1 MSEIIIGSFLILG
14 SLVILLAG
22 LGVVKMPDIYLR
34 MSATTKAATLGIS
47 IILISTGV
55 HFGTTEIISRTILI
69 VLFLMITAPVASHL
83 LGRAA
88 YLNKLPL
95 WEKTVIDDLGDSL
108 KNKQTAE
115 QEQETN

>member
-1 MSEIIIGSFLILG
+1 MSEIILGSFLILG

-47 IILISTGV
+47 IILISTGL

-95 WEKTVIDDLGDSL
+95 WEKTVRDDLGKSL
-108 KNKQTAE
+108 DKKQPVE
-115 QEQETN
+115 KEPEL

>member
-1 MSEIIIGSFLILG
+1 MGEIVVGIFLIIG

-34 MSATTKAATLGIS
+34 MSATAKAATLGIS
-47 IILISTGV
+47 IILISTGF
-55 HFGTTEIISRTILI
+55 HFGTTEIISRTTLI
-69 VLFLMITAPVASHL
+69 VVFLMITAPVASHL

-95 WEKTVIDDLGDSL
+95 WEKTTRDDLGESL
-108 KNKQTAE
+108 KEKQTS
-115 QEQETN
+115 QKDQDN

>member
-1 MSEIIIGSFLILG
+1 MSEIILGSLLILG
-14 SLVILLAG
+14 SMVILLAG

-34 MSATTKAATLGIS
+34 MSATAKAATLGIS
-47 IILISTGV
+47 IILISTGL
-55 HFGTTEIISRTILI
+55 HFGTTKIITRTILI

-95 WEKTVIDDLGDSL
+95 WDRTGRDDLRESL
-108 KNKQTAE
+108 KNKKAATDE
-115 QEQETN
+115 SE